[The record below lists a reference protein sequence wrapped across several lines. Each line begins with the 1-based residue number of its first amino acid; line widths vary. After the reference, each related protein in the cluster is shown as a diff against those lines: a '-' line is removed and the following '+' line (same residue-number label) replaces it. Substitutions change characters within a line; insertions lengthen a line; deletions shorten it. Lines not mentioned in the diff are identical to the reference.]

1 MRALALTSFDVP
13 PALLDLPLP
22 EPGPSEVRVRVRAAG
37 LNGFDRSV
45 ASGMVRAM
53 FEYQF
58 PVVLGRDGAGV
69 VDAVG
74 DGVEDVSVAEEVLGT
89 ASIGRVLRHGSI
101 AEYGLFPAETL
112 IRKPATLDFTD
123 AAALPIA
130 GAAAVAAVEA
140 ADVRKRERV
149 LIAGA
154 SGGVGSYAVQLAA
167 ARGATVVATGLPE
180 DVERLEN
187 LGAAKVVD
195 YREDVAAAVLAAG
208 GKVDA
213 LIDLVS
219 YDPETFATF
228 AKAVRSGGTVASTSG
243 GATPEAL
250 EKAGLTGQVVMAAPN
265 RATLTKLLTE
275 IERGSLRV
283 DVEQTLPLD
292 AATLAFEAFLA
303 SHTRG
308 KIVITVDS

>member
-1 MRALALTSFDVP
+1 MKALALTDFDAP

-22 EPGPSEVRVRVRAAG
+22 EPAAGQVRVRVRAAA

-74 DGVEDVSVAEEVLGT
+74 EGVDDVSVGDEVLGT
-89 ASIGRVLRHGSI
+89 VSLDRVLRDGSI
-101 AEYGLFPAETL
+101 AEYALFSADTVVG
-112 IRKPATLDFTD
+112 KPTTIDFVD

-130 GAAAVAAVEA
+130 GAAAIAAVDA
-140 ADVRKRERV
+140 TGLQKGERV

-154 SGGVGSYAVQLAA
+154 SGGVGSFAVQLAA
-167 ARGATVVATGLPE
+167 ARGATVIATGLPE
-180 DVERLEN
+180 DVGRLKS
-187 LGAAKVVD
+187 LGAADVVD
-195 YREDVAAAVLAAG
+195 YREDVAAAVIGDG

-213 LIDLVS
+213 LLDLVS
-219 YDPETFATF
+219 YDPEAFGKF
-228 AKAVRSGGTVASTSG
+228 AKAVRSGGKVASTSG

-250 EKAGLTGQVVMAAPN
+250 AAAGLTGQVVMAMPN
-265 RATLTKLLTE
+265 RATLGKLLE
-275 IERGSLRV
+275 EVERGSVRV
-283 DVEQTLPLD
+283 DVEETLPLG
-292 AATLAFEAFLA
+292 AAQQALERFMNG
-303 SHTRG
+303 HTRG
-308 KIVITVDS
+308 KIVVTIDD